1 MSEYF
6 KDTQHTTAEKFK
18 EIFLAYYGY
27 ETYLTNEK
35 RPDGKQKSNTRAIT
49 NKIQVDDFFKH
60 LTTGR
65 GLTLSPFIADD
76 NVGWGALDI
85 DEYAL
90 TDEQLKHLIIKCRTL
105 GLIACKTKS
114 GGVHLYAFASE
125 DIPAKL
131 MRQRLKFCR
140 DELKLDPKTEIFPK
154 QDIKNGI
161 GNGITIPYR
170 GLFSKEHN
178 LYCTGLEVNNGI
190 IEPMRVGE
198 FLMKA
203 EKMCSGLTYDFK
215 WHKKYESYEDIV
227 QHTEEAKGEES
238 SYNLPQI
245 IKAIKENREHSG
257 GGTYD
262 NWITLYISKAVRQMK
277 TNEEIFNG
285 LEPVRNL
292 KNEDYTKGFDQEIK
306 YKIDRCRKKFDIE
319 DPTIIRKQILK
330 RYIYVLGEDRY
341 YDIEKRKAYKVDVI
355 DRSNARYF
363 QKPTCTNW
371 LKVQPERLEVENW
384 TWNPKN
390 FNEDN
395 PIIEVNG
402 LKYLNAYKPNK
413 LEAVEGDIKLWN
425 KLINYVFNNNKR
437 HIKQFLD
444 WLAYQL
450 QNPGEKIRYAILIVS
465 KEEQIGKGSIWRV
478 IEELFGYDNV
488 KIIDVSE
495 ALDHA
500 KNYLKSSA
508 IVLIDEMESTGKW
521 DEKKSLLNSLKRI
534 ITESRFS
541 HRARYS
547 DYDEDGLQSCT
558 NIIMF
563 TNNKAALSL
572 PKRAKRYAVYFHE
585 QERLPQSFY
594 DEYHKWVDE
603 GGASAVLYD
612 LQERDIDDF
621 NPKGVAPETSF
632 TDKMSMLGSHPL
644 AQFLQRRLEENFD
657 PMKQDIVSV
666 SGIYQYLKDTREGG
680 RVSMNVVAQQ
690 LEFIGGEKREQC
702 TLKLYSDDG
711 KDETKRLN
719 LYIIRNHE
727 KYRNTPNSEIAEQY
741 WYEYTQKNK
750 ANKDQVSESDIPAD
764 SLKPQKKDN
773 ET

>member
-1 MSEYF
+1 MSDVF
-6 KDTQHTTAEKFK
+6 QTTGEKFK
-18 EIFLAYYGY
+18 EIFLANQGY
-27 ETYLTNEK
+27 ETFVLEEK
-35 RPDGKQKSNTRAIT
+35 REDGKRKSKTTKIYSEIT
-49 NKIQVDDFFKH
+49 AEDYVKH

-65 GLTLSPFIADD
+65 GLTLSPFISDEF
-76 NVGWGALDI
+76 VGWGAIDI
-85 DEYAL
+85 DEYTL
-90 TDEQLKHLIIKCRTL
+90 TDEELKHLIIKCRNL

-114 GGVHLYAFASE
+114 GGIHLYALSSE
-125 DIPAKL
+125 DIPAKW
-131 MRQRLKFCR
+131 MIQRLKYCR
-140 DELKLDPKTEIFPK
+140 DELNLDPKVEIFPK
-154 QDIKNGI
+154 QDTKDKV

-170 GLFSKEHN
+170 GHFNKEHN
-178 LYCTGLEVNNGI
+178 LNCTALEVINDV
-190 IEPMRVGE
+190 IEPMRIGE
-198 FLMKA
+198 FINRA
-203 EKMCSGLTYDFK
+203 WKMCSGISYGK
-215 WHKKYESYEDIV
+215 EYHKKYESYQDIV
-227 QHTEEAKGEES
+227 QYTDEAQSKES
-238 SYNLPQI
+238 SYNLTQI
-245 IKAIKENREHSG
+245 IKAIKENREHSN

-262 NWITLYISKAVRQMK
+262 NWITLYISKAVRGMK

-285 LEPVRNL
+285 LEAVRNL
-292 KNEDYTKGFDQEIK
+292 KNEEYPKGFDQTVQ

-319 DPTIIRKQILK
+319 DPKIIRKQILK
-330 RYIYVLGEDRY
+330 KYIYILGEDRY

-371 LKVQPERLEVENW
+371 IKVQPERLEVENW
-384 TWNPKN
+384 TWNPKT

-413 LEAVEGDIKLWN
+413 LEPVQGDIKLWT
-425 KLINYVFNNNKR
+425 KLINYIFTNNKR

-444 WLAYQL
+444 WLAFQL
-450 QNPGEKIRYAILIVS
+450 QNPGEKIRYAVLIVS
-465 KEEQIGKGSIWRV
+465 KEEQIGKGSIWRI

-563 TNNKAALSL
+563 TNNKDALSL

-603 GGASAVLYD
+603 GGASAVLND
-612 LQERDIDDF
+612 LLKRDIDDF
-621 NPKGVAPETSF
+621 NPKSVAPETSF

-680 RVSMNVVAQQ
+680 RVSMNVVASQ

-702 TLKLYSDDG
+702 TLKIYSDDG

-727 KYRNTPNSEIAEQY
+727 KYRNTPNSEIADLY

-764 SLKPQKKDN
+764 SLKPQKKVSL
-773 ET
+773 